1 MVHTAA
7 TLAPTAPAPLFR
19 RGWVRNPLWDGFF
32 MLSGLW
38 LAPIV
43 WVLARGRELSPG
55 GDFGLDGELG
65 TVYLVLTAGFW
76 VGHRVSS
83 SYLAYC
89 TSAYRPLLSSQRTRF
104 VWVPIGIAV
113 GVFAFLVPEG
123 FWPWPRTQRVM
134 WLWILDYGLVTY
146 HFASQHYGI
155 LSLYR
160 LRAGQPRNRF
170 LKRMDR
176 LFALGVGGLLVF
188 VAEAV
193 AGTVFFQDVWL
204 DPFVD
209 PDWLFALQARVQ
221 VWGTG
226 IVVVATVGML
236 VMEARSGAASLPR
249 TLYMGSVSLV
259 VLTAFWVHPLIFVML
274 WTVQHWTAAMGLATV
289 VARKDP
295 DPGPSAWYRLW
306 HWFNRRPFFLLVF
319 LMAVSTLL
327 LPVMEVE
334 AAGDGERYAD
344 QFVPWLMDVLTRPG
358 VVPFLIA
365 AGLVTAFLHYQ
376 LDRAVFRFSDPEVRE
391 AAGGALL
398 D

>member
-1 MVHTAA
+1 MQTAA
-7 TLAPTAPAPLFR
+7 TLAPAPSVPLLR

-43 WVLARGRELSPG
+43 WVLTREQGRSLTD
-55 GDFGLDGELG
+55 DFRIDGSVG
-65 TVYLVLTAGFW
+65 MVYLVLTAGFW
-76 VGHRVSS
+76 IGHRISS
-83 SYLAYC
+83 AYLAYC
-89 TSAYRPLLSSQRTRF
+89 TSAYRPLLTTQRTRF
-104 VWVPIGIAV
+104 VWVPIAITVA
-113 GVFAFLVPEG
+113 VFAFLVPEG
-123 FWPWPRTQRVM
+123 FWPWSRAQRVM
-134 WLWILDYGLVTY
+134 WLVILDYGLVTY
-146 HFASQHYGI
+146 HFAAQHYGV

-193 AGTVFFQDVWL
+193 EGSVFFQEVWL

-209 PDWLFALQARVQ
+209 PEWLWAVHETVQ
-221 VWGTG
+221 MWGT
-226 IVVVATVGML
+226 VVVIAATLGML
-236 VMEARSGAASLPR
+236 VMEARSGAVSLPR
-249 TLYMGSVSLV
+249 SLYMLSISFV
-259 VLTAFWVHPLIFVML
+259 VLTAFWVHPLVFVVL

-295 DPGPSAWYRLW
+295 DPGPSAWYRFW
-306 HWFNRRPFFLLVF
+306 HWFNLRPVYLLLF
-319 LMAVSTLL
+319 LMAVSTVL
-327 LPVMEVE
+327 LPAMEVE

-344 QFVPWLMDVLTRPG
+344 QYVPWLMEVLTRPG
-358 VVPFLIA
+358 VVPFLVA
-365 AGLVTAFLHYQ
+365 LGFVTALLHYQ
-376 LDRAVFRFSDPEVRE
+376 LDRAVFRFSHPEVRK